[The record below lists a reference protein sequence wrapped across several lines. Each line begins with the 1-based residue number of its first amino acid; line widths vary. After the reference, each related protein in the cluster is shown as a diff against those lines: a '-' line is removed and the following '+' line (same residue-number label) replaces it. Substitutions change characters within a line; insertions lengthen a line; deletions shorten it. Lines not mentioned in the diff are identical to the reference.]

1 MAGALGPCEGVD
13 AAGWVYWRGEGQG
26 TVKAVNGL
34 DELSEALGNLI
45 VEAKIPKAGQ
55 PKSDS
60 YEGEGYVIV
69 RHTDT
74 RVVERAV
81 QQLADR
87 VVVELG

>member
-1 MAGALGPCEGVD
+1 L
-13 AAGWVYWRGEGQG
+13 RGKGQG
-26 TVKAVNGL
+26 TVKAVRGL
-34 DELSEALGNLI
+34 DEMREALGNLV
-45 VEAKIPKAGQ
+45 VEAKIPKPGQ

-74 RVVERAV
+74 RIVERAV